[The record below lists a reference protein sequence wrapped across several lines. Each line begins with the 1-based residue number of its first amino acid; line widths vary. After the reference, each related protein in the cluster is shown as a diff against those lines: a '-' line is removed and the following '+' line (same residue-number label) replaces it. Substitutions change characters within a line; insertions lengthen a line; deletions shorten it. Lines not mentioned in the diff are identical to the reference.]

1 MLTFVEAYWREL
13 WFSEFEILI
22 LKSRGLKTQKGFY
35 MFNKYF
41 EFIKALF
48 ESVFS
53 KGGEAVSF
61 LDYLYVIFFT
71 LALVAVLAVCV
82 VVLIYSV
89 RLPVLVYKRITRK
102 IKDNICELDEK
113 IANPTEDMDG
123 KVVFAERDKLQL
135 SLTKRLGFF
144 LAGVVLLYIPILVP
158 TLLFL
163 ASFIKSWF

>member
-1 MLTFVEAYWREL
+1 
-13 WFSEFEILI
+13 
-22 LKSRGLKTQKGFY
+22 

-71 LALVAVLAVCV
+71 LALVAVLVVCV
-82 VVLIYSV
+82 VVLVYSV
-89 RLPVLVYKRITRK
+89 RLPILVYKRITRK
-102 IKDNICELDEK
+102 IKDKINELDEK

-123 KVVFAERDKLQL
+123 KAIFAERDALQL
-135 SLTKRLGFF
+135 SLKKRLGFF
-144 LAGVVLLYIPILVP
+144 IAGVVFLYIPVLVP

-163 ASFIKSWF
+163 ASLVKSWF